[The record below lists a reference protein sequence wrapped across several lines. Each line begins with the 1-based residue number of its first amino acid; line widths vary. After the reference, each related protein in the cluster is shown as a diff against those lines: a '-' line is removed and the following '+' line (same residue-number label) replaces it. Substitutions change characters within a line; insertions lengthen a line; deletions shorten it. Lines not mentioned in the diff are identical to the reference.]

1 MGGATCA
8 ESPVPSVAS
17 EELAAAK
24 RWTSLALVMQIFPTF
39 LVAGLGMVA
48 AGLVLNIVQSWPV
61 FTQVEPMMVMV
72 PALLGLKGNLEM
84 TLASRLSTA
93 SNMGKLDCR
102 DDATSMILG
111 NLVLVQCQGI
121 IVGALGSL
129 VGMGLTWAPSLQFHA
144 EEAMLL
150 ATSAIVTA
158 SLASFILGLVMV
170 AVVLLAR
177 QFNWDPDNVATPIAA
192 SLGDVTTLGLLA
204 GVANCLYGQMLEH
217 KMTALVV
224 LVIYAILLPGLL
236 WVAYKNPVT
245 CPVLLH
251 GWTPILMSMVISSG
265 GGVVLHT
272 AVDNFPAI
280 AMFAPVMNGAGGN
293 LVAIQASRMT
303 TYLNKATNS
312 LYGIFPREE
321 DRVCILPCSA
331 LCGGLPYCA
340 GKANVQHA
348 SIARI
353 LLLLLI
359 PGHMLFL
366 LALCL
371 LEAKGVP
378 SALFVLFYMLAGI
391 CQVAVLLYFCQI
403 IVYSMWSS
411 GTDPDNAAIP
421 YLTAFGDLLGT
432 AFLLLAFLALTAVGD
447 PFVISLGGQDP
458 AAVLAP

>member
-1 MGGATCA
+1 M
-8 ESPVPSVAS
+8 
-17 EELAAAK
+17 
-24 RWTSLALVMQIFPTF
+24 
-39 LVAGLGMVA
+39 
-48 AGLVLNIVQSWPV
+48 
-61 FTQVEPMMVMV
+61 
-72 PALLGLKGNLEM
+72 
-84 TLASRLSTA
+84 
-93 SNMGKLDCR
+93 
-102 DDATSMILG
+102 
-111 NLVLVQCQGI
+111 VQCQGI

-293 LVAIQASRMT
+293 LVAIQASSHWEGFLIEKVFSASLSTTQASRMT

-321 DRVCILPCSA
+321 V
-331 LCGGLPYCA
+331 
-340 GKANVQHA
+340 H
-348 SIARI
+348 
-353 LLLLLI
+353 
-359 PGHMLFL
+359 
-366 LALCL
+366 
-371 LEAKGVP
+371 
-378 SALFVLFYMLAGI
+378 
-391 CQVAVLLYFCQI
+391 
-403 IVYSMWSS
+403 
-411 GTDPDNAAIP
+411 
-421 YLTAFGDLLGT
+421 
-432 AFLLLAFLALTAVGD
+432 
-447 PFVISLGGQDP
+447 
-458 AAVLAP
+458 

>member
-1 MGGATCA
+1 
-8 ESPVPSVAS
+8 
-17 EELAAAK
+17 
-24 RWTSLALVMQIFPTF
+24 
-39 LVAGLGMVA
+39 
-48 AGLVLNIVQSWPV
+48 
-61 FTQVEPMMVMV
+61 
-72 PALLGLKGNLEM
+72 
-84 TLASRLSTA
+84 
-93 SNMGKLDCR
+93 
-102 DDATSMILG
+102 
-111 NLVLVQCQGI
+111 
-121 IVGALGSL
+121 
-129 VGMGLTWAPSLQFHA
+129 
-144 EEAMLL
+144 MLL

-170 AVVLLAR
+170 A
-177 QFNWDPDNVATPIAA
+177 
-192 SLGDVTTLGLLA
+192 
-204 GVANCLYGQMLEH
+204 
-217 KMTALVV
+217 VV

-366 LALCL
+366 GSLPSGGEGGAVCTFRTL
-371 LEAKGVP
+371 LHARRHM
-378 SALFVLFYMLAGI
+378 S
-391 CQVAVLLYFCQI
+391 
-403 IVYSMWSS
+403 
-411 GTDPDNAAIP
+411 
-421 YLTAFGDLLGT
+421 
-432 AFLLLAFLALTAVGD
+432 
-447 PFVISLGGQDP
+447 
-458 AAVLAP
+458 